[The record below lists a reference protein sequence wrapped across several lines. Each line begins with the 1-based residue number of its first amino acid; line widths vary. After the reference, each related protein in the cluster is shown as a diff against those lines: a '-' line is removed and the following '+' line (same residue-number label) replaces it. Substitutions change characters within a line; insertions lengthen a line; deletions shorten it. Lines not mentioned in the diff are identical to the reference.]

1 MAWIAPK
8 AHRRKVVPGPRA
20 ASLQR
25 LAIVECALGAK
36 AQSRAP
42 WGPWRARDLSLSR
55 EESASAY
62 QHDNDHDDQDKYKCS
77 SSNEHGY
84 FFLSLG
90 GCRVSESAVRAGS
103 TLGLGS
109 VSGSIGTV

>member
-1 MAWIAPK
+1 MFRVRSLRPCNDSLSMSA
-8 AHRRKVVPGPRA
+8 RSGRKPRA
-20 ASLQR
+20 ATL
-25 LAIVECALGAK
+25 
-36 AQSRAP
+36 
-42 WGPWRARDLSLSR
+42 GPWRARDPALSR

-90 GCRVSESAVRAGS
+90 GYRVSESAVRAES